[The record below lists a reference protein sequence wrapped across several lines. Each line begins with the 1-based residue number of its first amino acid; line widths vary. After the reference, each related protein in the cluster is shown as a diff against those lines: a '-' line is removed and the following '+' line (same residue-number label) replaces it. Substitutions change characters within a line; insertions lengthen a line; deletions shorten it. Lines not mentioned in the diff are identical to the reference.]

1 MTTKLRSLGEPRLG
15 IALIWLVPTRIDG
28 RPNVMAPVTDEE
40 LEHFRQ
46 VTGVDAEELT
56 SQLQRIGA
64 KYQRDPAALRAEI
77 MRITGGDEQMVDWMV
92 DLIRAARPDDSG
104 GNDGSGDGEPG
115 QQGQVIEFPRPARR
129 DSDEEDD
136 DDSR

>member
-1 MTTKLRSLGEPRLG
+1 MTTKLKSLGEPRLG

-28 RPNVMAPVTDEE
+28 KPNVMAPVTEEE

-46 VTGVDAEELT
+46 VTGVDVEELT
-56 SQLQRIGA
+56 SQMQRIGA
-64 KYQRDPAALRAEI
+64 EYQKDPEAMRAEI
-77 MRITGGDEQMVDWMV
+77 LRITGGDEQMADWMV
-92 DLIRAARPDDSG
+92 ELIRAAQPDDSG
-104 GNDGSGDGEPG
+104 GNDGNRDGEPG

-136 DDSR
+136 GESR

>member
-28 RPNVMAPVTDEE
+28 KPNVMAPVTDEE

-56 SQLQRIGA
+56 ARLQKIGA
-64 KYQRDPAALRAEI
+64 EYQRDPETMRAEL
-77 MRITGGDEQMVDWMV
+77 MRITGGDERMADFLVELMQ
-92 DLIRAARPDDSG
+92 AAQPDG
-104 GNDGSGDGEPG
+104 GGDGSGGESEEAG
-115 QQGQVIEFPRPARR
+115 GKVIEFRRSDTPDEDEPR
-129 DSDEEDD
+129 
-136 DDSR
+136 

>member
-1 MTTKLRSLGEPRLG
+1 MSTKLRSLGEPRLG

-64 KYQRDPAALRAEI
+64 EYQRDPEAMRAEI
-77 MRITGGDEQMVDWMV
+77 LRITGGNEQMADWMV
-92 DLIRAARPDDSG
+92 ELIRAAQPDGSDDSG
-104 GNDGSGDGEPG
+104 DSRNGEPE
-115 QQGQVIEFPRPARR
+115 QQGQVIEFPQPARR

-136 DDSR
+136 GESR

>member
-28 RPNVMAPVTDEE
+28 KPNVMAPVTDEE

-56 SQLQRIGA
+56 SRLQELGA
-64 KYQRDPAALRAEI
+64 EYQRDPETMRAELL
-77 MRITGGDEQMVDWMV
+77 RITGGDERMADFLVELMQ
-92 DLIRAARPDDSG
+92 AAQPDG
-104 GNDGSGDGEPG
+104 GEDGSEGESEEAG
-115 QQGQVIEFPRPARR
+115 GKVIEFRRSETPDEDEPR
-129 DSDEEDD
+129 
-136 DDSR
+136 

>member
-1 MTTKLRSLGEPRLG
+1 MTTKLKSLGEPRLG

-28 RPNVMAPVTDEE
+28 KPNVMAPVTDEE

-56 SQLQRIGA
+56 SRLQRIGA
-64 KYQRDPAALRAEI
+64 EYQRDPEALRAEI

-92 DLIRAARPDDSG
+92 ELMRAAQPEDSG
-104 GNDGSGDGEPG
+104 DNDSSRDGESG
-115 QQGQVIEFPRPARR
+115 QQGQVIEFPGPARR

-136 DDSR
+136 GESR

>member
-15 IALIWLVPTRIDG
+15 IALIWLVPTKIDG

-56 SQLQRIGA
+56 SRLQRIGA
-64 KYQRDPAALRAEI
+64 EYQRDPEALRAEI
-77 MRITGGDEQMVDWMV
+77 MRITGGDEQMADWMV
-92 DLIRAARPDDSG
+92 DLMRAAQPDDSG
-104 GNDGSGDGEPG
+104 DSRDGTPE
-115 QQGQVIEFPRPARR
+115 QQGQVIEFPQPARR

-136 DDSR
+136 GESR

>member
-28 RPNVMAPVTDEE
+28 KPNVMAPVTDEE

-56 SQLQRIGA
+56 SRLQKIGA
-64 KYQRDPAALRAEI
+64 EYQRDPETMRAEL
-77 MRITGGDEQMVDWMV
+77 MRITGGDERMADFLVELMQ
-92 DLIRAARPDDSG
+92 AAQPDG
-104 GNDGSGDGEPG
+104 GGDGSGGESEEAG
-115 QQGQVIEFPRPARR
+115 GKVIEFRRSDTPDEDEPR
-129 DSDEEDD
+129 
-136 DDSR
+136 

>member
-15 IALIWLVPTRIDG
+15 IALIWLVPTRLDG
-28 RPNVMAPVTDEE
+28 KTNVMAPVTDEE

-64 KYQRDPAALRAEI
+64 EYQRDPEALRAEI
-77 MRITGGDEQMVDWMV
+77 MRMTGGDEQMAGWLV
-92 DLIRAARPDDSG
+92 DLMRAAQPDDSG
-104 GNDGSGDGEPG
+104 DSGDSRDGEPE
-115 QQGQVIEFPRPARR
+115 QQGQVIEFPQPARR

-136 DDSR
+136 GESR

>member
-15 IALIWLVPTRIDG
+15 IALIWLVPTKIDG

-56 SQLQRIGA
+56 SRLQRIGA
-64 KYQRDPAALRAEI
+64 EYQRDPEALRAEI
-77 MRITGGDEQMVDWMV
+77 MRITGGDEQMVDWLV
-92 DLIRAARPDDSG
+92 DLMRAAQPDNSGDS
-104 GNDGSGDGEPG
+104 DGSRDGESG
-115 QQGQVIEFPRPARR
+115 QQGQVIEFPQPARR

-136 DDSR
+136 GESR